1 MASKKKSPK
10 SAAKKG
16 KSEPKQAPAGEKPD
30 TGDAATNDPAG
41 GDPPGNEGAP
51 GQGQTPTAAQE
62 ILDTLSQAHLMR
74 EEVRKTFY
82 EQQQAI
88 RKNLQ
93 EQRRSALEYI
103 TNFHKSLQSQEDN
116 MVAVA
121 TRQAKD
127 ALDMFLPGA
136 KAAPEAAP
144 DPAPA
149 PDPPPAP
156 DPAAASD
163 PAAAGEA
170 EDSATPDAA
179 EPSNGTEEPSMPS
192 AAEAAAISA
201 GLANDPLILAALKL
215 IIMDVANIKKMAAE
229 DMELAQSVLLNALK
243 KLARQQKDKG
253 PGET

>member
-1 MASKKKSPK
+1 MAGKKKSAKASKTQGKPK
-10 SAAKKG
+10 T
-16 KSEPKQAPAGEKPD
+16 APADDSPPVD
-30 TGDAATNDPAG
+30 TPPAAEAPADPAV
-41 GDPPGNEGAP
+41 
-51 GQGQTPTAAQE
+51 TPTAAQE

-74 EEVRKTFY
+74 EQVRQTFY

-103 TNFHKSLQSQEDN
+103 TNFHKTLQSQEDN

-136 KAAPEAAP
+136 EAAPEAAP

-156 DPAAASD
+156 DSGKAPDPAAASD
-163 PAAAGEA
+163 PAAAPDPAAAGEA
-170 EDSATPDAA
+170 DISATPEAT
-179 EPSNGTEEPSMPS
+179 EPSGGAEEPSTPS

-201 GLANDPLILAALKL
+201 GLDNDPLILAALKL

-243 KLARQQKDKG
+243 KLAHQQKDKG
-253 PGET
+253 SGKT